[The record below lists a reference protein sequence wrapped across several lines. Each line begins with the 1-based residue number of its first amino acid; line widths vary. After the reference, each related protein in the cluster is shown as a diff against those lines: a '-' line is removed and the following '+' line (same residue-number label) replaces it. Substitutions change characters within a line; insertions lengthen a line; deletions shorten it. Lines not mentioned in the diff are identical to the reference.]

1 MKQATGVF
9 HFDLS
14 LAELHWLAGAFS
26 VSHLPLPD
34 DSMSGRTLSQLE
46 AEQKNGHASLLTR
59 GLVRPS
65 PSFGWQVDRLPTAII
80 QWIAS
85 AQSLLRLEH
94 IHKSGATRRIHIFT
108 MGEQGMSVEMNADTV
123 QFTLYETRA
132 MLIES
137 ALQWL
142 AVSPVTEKSEKN
154 YQLPQPQTFLPAA
167 WENPNLAEPMLNTA
181 GIAIKKDTLIW
192 INSLEY
198 VTSFNRLELSGEENK
213 TVNQFTICGN
223 KKSTWGRTSK
233 ENNENVSFV
242 PMTKKKITATMD
254 KML

>member
-1 MKQATGVF
+1 MKQAADVF

-26 VSHLPLPD
+26 ISHLPLPD
-34 DSMSGRTLSQLE
+34 DVMSGRTLSQLE

-80 QWIAS
+80 QWLAS
-85 AQSLLRLEH
+85 AQSLLRLNH
-94 IHKSGATRRIHIFT
+94 IPKSGATRRIHIFT
-108 MGEQGMSVEMNADTV
+108 MGEQGMSVDMDADTAH
-123 QFTLYETRA
+123 FTLYETRA

-137 ALQWL
+137 MIQWL
-142 AVSPVTEKSEKN
+142 AISPATKKSEKN

-167 WENPNLAEPMLNTA
+167 WKNPNLAESMLKTA
-181 GIAIKKDTLIW
+181 GIAIKKDSITW

-198 VTSFNRLELSGEENK
+198 VSSLSRVELSGEKNK
-213 TVNQFTICGN
+213 TVNQLAICGD
-223 KKSTWGRTSK
+223 KKSVWGGNGG
-233 ENNENVSFV
+233 ENKV
-242 PMTKKKITATMD
+242 PFILMTIKDLTATID
-254 KML
+254 KMQ

>member
-1 MKQATGVF
+1 
-9 HFDLS
+9 
-14 LAELHWLAGAFS
+14 
-26 VSHLPLPD
+26 
-34 DSMSGRTLSQLE
+34 
-46 AEQKNGHASLLTR
+46 
-59 GLVRPS
+59 
-65 PSFGWQVDRLPTAII
+65 
-80 QWIAS
+80 
-85 AQSLLRLEH
+85 
-94 IHKSGATRRIHIFT
+94 
-108 MGEQGMSVEMNADTV
+108 
-123 QFTLYETRA
+123 

>member
-1 MKQATGVF
+1 MKQSAGVF
-9 HFDLS
+9 YFDLS
-14 LAELHWLAGAFS
+14 LAELHWLAGAFGIS
-26 VSHLPLPD
+26 YLPLPD
-34 DSMSGRTLSQLE
+34 DAMSGRTLSQLE

-80 QWIAS
+80 QWLAS

-94 IHKSGATRRIHIFT
+94 IPKSGSTRRIHIFT
-108 MGEQGMSVEMNADTV
+108 MGEQGISVEMNTDTAH
-123 QFTLYETRA
+123 FTLYETRA

-137 ALQWL
+137 MIQWL
-142 AVSPVTEKSEKN
+142 AISPATKKSKKN

-167 WENPNLAEPMLNTA
+167 WENLNLAETMLKTA
-181 GIAIKKDTLIW
+181 GIAIKKDSITW

-198 VTSFNRLELSGEENK
+198 VASFSRLELSGGESK
-213 TVNQFTICGN
+213 TVNQFTICGD
-223 KKSTWGRTSK
+223 KKSAWGGTSE
-233 ENNENVSFV
+233 ENKVSFV
-242 PMTKKKITATMD
+242 LMTMKDLTATIG